1 MQTDPLYVESEDLD
15 LKVEEQL
22 TKQFAAS
29 KNVGVEPFAREVGT
43 EYFSKQ
49 HRLKVEAPLRQE
61 MSQDVE
67 SSSQLKNSRGQD
79 TTPVGVQSQE
89 TSGSLHDYEQ
99 NILKNSEQDDTVPV
113 SM

>member
-1 MQTDPLYVESEDLD
+1 
-15 LKVEEQL
+15 
-22 TKQFAAS
+22 
-29 KNVGVEPFAREVGT
+29 
-43 EYFSKQ
+43 
-49 HRLKVEAPLRQE
+49 